1 VTVRTIVF
9 GDDDS
14 PSADLAWLWIN
25 CHTWPG
31 WRLEVLRATDPV
43 AVKVAAHRPE
53 PRSWIPANPRRPF
66 QEAQLEDLDFLIVDE
81 DPRLALLRDAD
92 LTVIGPRGRGFLKAI
107 HVGSTAEFLMTRPVH
122 PLLIVRHGR
131 PTQSVVVCHDGSAN
145 ARVATAALCRLP
157 WAPGLKV
164 TIVVVRDGC
173 ADVEYA
179 IEAAT
184 TPLIEVGA
192 EVSTRVL
199 RGEPTDELLR
209 FVDDDQPD
217 LVVLGASALGG
228 PQQLVVDSPANI
240 VAHRTQ
246 VSVLLGRDSDS

>member
-1 VTVRTIVF
+1 VTIGTIVF

-43 AVKVAAHRPE
+43 AVRAAAHRLE

-66 QEAQLEDLDFLIVDE
+66 REARLEDVEFLTVDE
-81 DPRLALLRDAD
+81 DPRFALLREAD

-145 ARVATAALCRLP
+145 ACAATAVLCRLP
-157 WAPGLKV
+157 WTPGLKV
-164 TIVVVRDGC
+164 TIVVVRDGR
-173 ADVEYA
+173 ADVDYA

-184 TPLIEVGA
+184 KPLIEVGA

-209 FVDDDQPD
+209 FVDYYEPD
-217 LVVLGASALGG
+217 LVVLGASSLAG
-228 PQQLVVDSPANI
+228 PQQLVVDSPANS
-240 VAHRTQ
+240 VAHDTH
-246 VSVLLGRDSDS
+246 VSVLLGRHPDS